1 MRVEKNGFSQQTR
14 FRWWSFLLLGAVL
27 AACGAAA
34 ILLPTISTVAAGVVL
49 GAVLAIAGIAKIV
62 QAFETK
68 EWPGFLW
75 QLLAG
80 GVEVVGGVLI
90 YFNPIKGAA
99 AITLLIAIIFIVLG
113 VSQISCALKIRRER
127 GWGWLFA
134 SGLLALA
141 MSLILTFKFPHVRD
155 FEAGVVAGISLLFS
169 GLAYV
174 AIAFAVRK
182 ARA

>member
-1 MRVEKNGFSQQTR
+1 MTVEDRVSEQTR
-14 FRWWSFLLLGAVL
+14 FKWWSFLLLGVVM
-27 AACGAAA
+27 AAAGAAA
-34 ILLPTISTVAAGVVL
+34 ILLPAISTMAAGTAL
-49 GAVLAIAGIAKIV
+49 GAVLAIVGIAKIL

-80 GVEVVGGVLI
+80 GVAVVGGVVI
-90 YFNPIKGAA
+90 YFNPLKGAV
-99 AITLLIAIIFIVLG
+99 AITLLIAIVFIVLG
-113 VSQISCALKIRRER
+113 VSQIGCALRVRRQR
-127 GWGWLFA
+127 GWGWLLM

-141 MSLILTFKFPHVRD
+141 MSLVLTFKFPHVRD
-155 FEAGVVAGISLLFS
+155 FEAGVIAGISLLFS

-182 ARA
+182 AQA